1 MGVKDISDAEF
12 AEAIN
17 GEKVIVKY
25 YASWCGVC
33 KMFAPKYKRLSNDPQ
48 YGDVTFLE
56 VLAEKNPKARIAAGV
71 VSLPFMATFSNGE
84 LVDKV
89 SSNKE
94 EETVTILESLQGK
107 LQEN

>member
-1 MGVKDISDAEF
+1 MAVLDVSDAEF
-12 AEAIN
+12 SEIIN
-17 GEKVIVKY
+17 KEKVIVKY

-48 YGDVTFLE
+48 YSDVTFLE

-71 VSLPFMATFSNGE
+71 VSLPFIATFEKGKLLE
-84 LVDKV
+84 TV

-94 EETVTILESLQGK
+94 EETVTLLENLQGK
-107 LQEN
+107 LQEG